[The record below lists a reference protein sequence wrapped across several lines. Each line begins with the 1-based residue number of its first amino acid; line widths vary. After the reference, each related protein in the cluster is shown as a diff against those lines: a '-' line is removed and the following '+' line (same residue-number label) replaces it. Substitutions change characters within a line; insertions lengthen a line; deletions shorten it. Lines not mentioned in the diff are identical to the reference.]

1 MDVLKQHIIVS
12 GLSGGSVMKAYVISM
27 TSATERRRF
36 QKSQLTRLS
45 IEHEICDAVTVKT
58 ISSNEIAK
66 LKGDW
71 ERPMSNV
78 EVACYLSHYRLWQRV
93 LDENQP
99 ALILEDDA
107 ILSDDIRS
115 FLSELGETP
124 FNHISLETRRR
135 KKLLGKEPVAQVGS
149 VQLHRLY
156 QDRTGAAAYLL
167 SPMGARK
174 LLARHKEY
182 GAALADAQICRAY
195 ELESYQTV
203 PALAVQADCAEH
215 YGVEAPIATTS
226 SILNSRLEVDYDE
239 SEVWRYKLRRIASQ
253 LRMGRRQLTL
263 LGRAK
268 RVHVDFKS
276 EV

>member
-1 MDVLKQHIIVS
+1 MDVSKRRITAS
-12 GLSGGSVMKAYVISM
+12 GLSGGDSMKAYVISM

-36 QKSQLTRLS
+36 QQTQLTRLS
-45 IEHEICDAVTVKT
+45 IDYEICDAVTVKT

-66 LKGDW
+66 LRGNW

-93 LDENQP
+93 FDEDKP

-107 ILSDDIRS
+107 ILSDGITA
-115 FLSELGETP
+115 FIAELADTP

-174 LLARHKEY
+174 LLARHKEF

-215 YGVEAPIATTS
+215 YGVEPPIATTS

-239 SEVWRYKLRRIASQ
+239 SEVWRYKLRRVASQ
-253 LRMGRRQLTL
+253 LRMGRRQLSL

-268 RVHVDFKS
+268 RTYVDFKS